1 MLTKSRLIQLLIML
15 CLLIGL
21 FIWRT
26 IESMTDKQAT
36 TSDETSIEALIL
48 DESVCDFS
56 KDCTFNSPFGAFTL
70 SVEEREITPESW
82 FHLTLKSELK
92 NWKVLSAKTI
102 GKTMFMG
109 KIPMQFSQV
118 TEIEG
123 QFISTTKSMV
133 GVCTT
138 DRMLWRF
145 DITVEVDN
153 TPVNLYYDFLIIR

>member
-21 FIWRT
+21 FLWRT
-26 IESMTDKQAT
+26 VESLVDKQPTAT
-36 TSDETSIEALIL
+36 AETSTEMLL
-48 DESVCDFS
+48 LEESVCDFS
-56 KDCTFNSPFGAFTL
+56 TNCTFNTPFGAFIL
-70 SVEEREITPESW
+70 SVDEGEITPENW

-92 NWKVLSAKTI
+92 NWKVLSAKTV

-109 KIPMQFSQV
+109 KIPMRFSQV
-118 TEIEG
+118 AEKNG
-123 QFISTTKSMV
+123 LFISTTKSMV

-145 DITVEVDN
+145 DIVVEVEN